1 MTTFYVL
8 HTVWSTESRACK
20 IMSYSIN
27 FRWEYSAVTTQRSL
41 EYWDNLVE
49 WWVIPSMV
57 RSYAIILPELIYG
70 SVEYKV
76 PMTLL
81 LFDWKRPWDVG
92 LMASVWLHQVTK
104 PKELCNL
111 QHNAIATQAPSVWW
125 ILEMEPSVKREELEN
140 GLACYR
146 FSTDTQRK
154 GKETCWTTSGLY
166 LHQPPLTNRFGRLR
180 KTL

>member
-81 LFDWKRPWDVG
+81 LFDWKRLWDVG

-111 QHNAIATQAPSVWW
+111 QHNAIAGYLKMMWNARHGGSMV
-125 ILEMEPSVKREELEN
+125 EEVQLRLLLPDEFWKWSPQW
-140 GLACYR
+140 R
-146 FSTDTQRK
+146 
-154 GKETCWTTSGLY
+154 
-166 LHQPPLTNRFGRLR
+166 GRS
-180 KTL
+180 

>member
-81 LFDWKRPWDVG
+81 LFDWKRLWDVG

-111 QHNAIATQAPSVWW
+111 QHNAIAGYLKMMWNARHGGSMV
-125 ILEMEPSVKREELEN
+125 EEVQL
-140 GLACYR
+140 
-146 FSTDTQRK
+146 
-154 GKETCWTTSGLY
+154 
-166 LHQPPLTNRFGRLR
+166 RLLLPDEFWKWSPQWR
-180 KTL
+180 GSS

>member
-111 QHNAIATQAPSVWW
+111 QHKAIAGYLKMMWNVRHGGSMV
-125 ILEMEPSVKREELEN
+125 EEVQLRLLLPDEFWKWSPQW
-140 GLACYR
+140 R
-146 FSTDTQRK
+146 
-154 GKETCWTTSGLY
+154 
-166 LHQPPLTNRFGRLR
+166 GRS
-180 KTL
+180 